1 MPTLQIDIAARF
13 AQFSDSLNKIERNTA
28 ASVQR
33 MRASFVA
40 LGRIIGTVGVTI
52 GTAAFAGIVKQSIQ
66 AAAALDD
73 LSEITG
79 SSVENL
85 SKLDQVARISGI
97 GLETVELGL
106 VRLTKALAGA
116 DDESKGA
123 ARALAQIGLSAA
135 ELRTLDPAD
144 ALQKIA
150 VALSKYAD
158 GAGKTNIAQQI
169 FKKGGEQLLPLLKDM
184 ATVGNVH
191 ARVTG
196 EQAAQ
201 AEQLQKQIARLKV
214 EFGGAAQ
221 AIALNFIAPL
231 TRFFALLSEGIRLL
245 REFRREAAEL
255 ATFDKFGLFF
265 EKRAELLKFKQQ
277 QEALALT
284 EGLGG
289 GRLDPRDLGP
299 AAALE
304 KLPFEVGGE
313 DAANKAKK
321 AAEAIKSFIDNLKKQ
336 REELRLNEVAL
347 TLYNAQQLALEHGL
361 SGAATT
367 KFLENVRAIAQQTQ
381 ELKQQDEVLEK
392 TRDAFADFTDK
403 QLEAGFA
410 MRAVIDDIRFET
422 GLIGRSNEE
431 RELAIA
437 LRRIENETIDK
448 QSEKYAKLAENIRN
462 AFKEREAKVIVDQ
475 QTRSLLRDV
484 GVKDIDAREHEKL
497 IAEREKA
504 RSLAI
509 GGFLSADELEK
520 EEHRITASIINIGN
534 VAKETKDPFE
544 DLKRSIEGFGR
555 DTSKVFVDLLFTG
568 KGSFRDLIQ
577 SMIRE
582 LAELAVYKAIFQP
595 LFNSF
600 GGFVTKG
607 LVAHSGGI
615 IGFDSLPSRHI
626 NALAFA
632 GAPRLHSGFLPGEF
646 PAILQKGEAVFTK
659 KQQDNLVP
667 ASGGMVVNNSITV
680 TGAGANLTGPSQGNE
695 MARSLQAVL
704 NDWAQRESRPGGF
717 FASRNT

>member
-1 MPTLQIDIAARF
+1 MPDLFIDIRARF
-13 AQFSDSLNKIERNTA
+13 AQFQDSLNRIERNTA
-28 ASVQR
+28 TSVQR
-33 MRASFVA
+33 MRTSFAA
-40 LGRIIGTVGVTI
+40 LGRVIGAVGVTV

-97 GLETVELGL
+97 GIETVELGL

-123 ARALAQIGLSAA
+123 AKALAGIGLSAA

-150 VALSKYAD
+150 KALARYAD
-158 GAGKTNIAQQI
+158 DQGKVNFAQQV

-231 TRFFALLSEGIRLL
+231 TRFFTLLSEGIRLF

-265 EKRAELLKFKQQ
+265 EKREELLKFRQQ
-277 QEALALT
+277 QQALALT

-299 AAALE
+299 PAALE

-321 AAEAIKSFIDNLKKQ
+321 AADAIKSFVDSLKKE
-336 REELRLNEVAL
+336 RDTLGL
-347 TLYNAQQLALEHGL
+347 TSVQLKLYEASKLGIK
-361 SGAATT
+361 GAA
-367 KFLENVRAIAQQTQ
+367 LDNVRALAQEIEGFNQEAEALKRRNAEADEAFKVDEEELQTR
-381 ELKQQDEVLEK
+381 EN
-392 TRDAFADFTDK
+392 T
-403 QLEAGFA
+403 
-410 MRAVIDDIRFET
+410 IRGVRERLDQYDTET
-422 GLIGRSNEE
+422 SLIGKSNQAREIAIGFLELERSAVDKDSEAYKVLGE
-431 RELAIA
+431 
-437 LRRIENETIDK
+437 RIENVAKRRSAKEFVEGTRTEADK
-448 QSEKYAKLAENIRN
+448 ITAQLQEARKLFDEGFFGKGAEGFEKFAAVEFDLEDKLR
-462 AFKEREAKVIVDQ
+462 
-475 QTRSLLRDV
+475 
-484 GVKDIDAREHEKL
+484 
-497 IAEREKA
+497 
-504 RSLAI
+504 AI
-509 GGFLSADELEK
+509 GE
-520 EEHRITASIINIGN
+520 T
-534 VAKETKDPFE
+534 AKEVKDPFE

-568 KGSFRDLIQ
+568 KASFRDLIQ

-582 LAELAVYKAIFQP
+582 LAELAVYKAIFEP
-595 LFNSF
+595 LFASF
-600 GGFVTKG
+600 GGFVTKAI
-607 LVAHSGGI
+607 VPHIGGI
-615 IGFDSLPSRHI
+615 VGFDSLPSRHV

-632 GAPRLHSGFLPGEF
+632 RAPRLHSGFLPNEF
-646 PAILQKGEAVFTK
+646 PAILQKGERVFTK
-659 KQQDNLVP
+659 RQMENLAP

-680 TGAGANLTGPSQGNE
+680 TPGGAAVTSSSQGNE